1 MIDVDCMQRCVL
13 SNHLYILVA
22 CIYTTQRGLNV
33 YVIIQKSLNK
43 PSYGAVLRKCRLQEY
58 ISGLKE
64 HSAEALLRTAE
75 LSPRFSK
82 TEASLVCTDS

>member
-64 HSAEALLRTAE
+64 HSAACNPHR
-75 LSPRFSK
+75 SCRFLHRS
-82 TEASLVCTDS
+82 AAANR